1 MYSRLFNYVKTKI
14 PRISSTELIALR
26 SGGTSIDRD
35 ILTGTVN
42 YPNSKNTKHDKFD
55 KTKINELL
63 NNYNYSSIYPN
74 CDDNKW
80 INYLAKNK
88 FFSFLIDEKY
98 GGTKLSVREQSS
110 ILTQISSVSP
120 ALGVVAMVPNSLG
133 PGELITKYGTESQK
147 TYYLPKL
154 ANGSMIPCFGLTG
167 PNNGSDATGSIDNGI
182 IINDNGKLKI
192 KVNLNK
198 RYITLAPVANLMGIA
213 FNLEDP
219 DGLLNDY
226 DFDPE
231 SKSTSTSGVTVALVE
246 RTHPNLI
253 QDTHHNPMNVGF
265 PNGTIKGE
273 IIIDLDQVIGGR
285 DNIGNGWK
293 MLMECL
299 SAGRGVSL
307 PATANASSKAVTF
320 GIYNYIQVR
329 EQFKI
334 PLSNMEAIQEKFVN
348 MAVNTW
354 IIQSAVELTNDIL
367 DEGTSPAVISAIMKQ
382 QCTERGRKV
391 LNDAMDIHGGAGIC
405 LGESNFIEKY
415 YRGAPIGIT
424 VEGSNTLTRSLII
437 FGQGLNKSHPYI
449 FPILESVLNNNID
462 TFKHNINQMILSSIR
477 LYLKSLIGPNITFEQ
492 QLINFATLTN
502 IVALQGGKLKKS
514 QMLSGDMADIFS
526 NLYLMSGVRY
536 YHKKHNTSEEL
547 TKFIEYKLAL
557 DNQVKINKVV
567 NNLGY
572 ERFLLKHIT
581 EYGVNEK
588 YSNVHEIF
596 DEIMNNK
603 HIIDEIK
610 KNIHIE
616 NNILED
622 LENAVNMYDKNSSE
636 YINLKNK
643 IINVGEFS
651 N

>member
-1 MYSRLFNYVKTKI
+1 MYLRLFNYVKNKI

-42 YPNSKNTKHDKFD
+42 YPNTKNNKQHFEEKFD
-55 KTKINELL
+55 KTKLNEVL
-63 NNYNYSSIYPN
+63 NKYDGSPIYPN
-74 CDDNKW
+74 YDGNKW

-88 FFSFLIDEKY
+88 FFSFLIDKKY

-147 TYYLPKL
+147 KYYLPKL

-167 PNNGSDATGSIDNGI
+167 PNNGSDATGSIDKGI
-182 IINDNGKLKI
+182 VINDNGKLKLKI
-192 KVNLNK
+192 NLNK
-198 RYITLAPVANLMGIA
+198 RYITLAPVSNLMGIA

-219 DGLLNDY
+219 DGLLN
-226 DFDPE
+226 E
-231 SKSTSTSGVTVALVE
+231 ATSGVTVALVE
-246 RTHPNLI
+246 RNHPNLI
-253 QDTHHNPMNVGF
+253 QDSHHNPMNVGF
-265 PNGTIKGE
+265 PNGTIKGD
-273 IIIDLDQVIGGR
+273 IIIDLDQIIGGR

-329 EQFKI
+329 EQFKM

-348 MAVNTW
+348 MVVNTW

-382 QCTERGRKV
+382 QCTELGRTV

-449 FPILESVLNNNID
+449 FPILDSVLNNNID
-462 TFKHNINQMILSSIR
+462 TFKHNINKMIVSSIR
-477 LYLKSLIGPNITFEQ
+477 LYFKSLIGPNITFEQ

-502 IVALQGGKLKKS
+502 VVALQGGKLKKS

-526 NLYLMSGVRY
+526 NLYLMSAVRY
-536 YHKKHNTSEEL
+536 YHKQNNASEKL
-547 TKFIEYKLAL
+547 TTHIEYKLAL

-567 NNLGY
+567 NNLGP

-588 YSNVHEIF
+588 YSNVHRIF

-603 HIIDEIK
+603 EIIGEIK
-610 KNIHIE
+610 KNIHIK

-622 LENAVNMYDKNSSE
+622 LENAVNMHDKNCSE